1 MIFHKIN
8 DTLTITST
16 NVPFNIMNEGDYME
30 FGSVDGI
37 ALAAMNI
44 KQVDTLNQVGTA
56 VLSNAIDQS
65 EAMGQSM
72 IKMMELSVNPEI
84 GGSFDMSI

>member
-1 MIFHKIN
+1 MIFHQI
-8 DTLTITST
+8 DVTLTIAST

-56 VLSNAIDQS
+56 VLSSAIDQS
-65 EAMGQSM
+65 EVMGQSM
-72 IKMMELSVNPEI
+72 IKMMELSVNPGI

>member
-1 MIFHKIN
+1 MIFHQIN

-44 KQVDTLNQVGTA
+44 KQADTLNQVGTA

-65 EAMGQSM
+65 EVMGQNM
-72 IKMMELSVNPEI
+72 IKMMELSVNPGI
-84 GGSFDMSI
+84 GGNFDMSI

>member
-1 MIFHKIN
+1 MIFHQI
-8 DTLTITST
+8 DVTLTIAST

-30 FGSVDGI
+30 FGSVDGV

-56 VLSNAIDQS
+56 VLSSAIDQS
-65 EAMGQSM
+65 EVMGQSM
-72 IKMMELSVNPEI
+72 IKMMELSVNPGI

>member
-1 MIFHKIN
+1 MIFHQI
-8 DTLTITST
+8 DVTLTIAST

-37 ALAAMNI
+37 ALVAMNI

-65 EAMGQSM
+65 EVMGQSM
-72 IKMMELSVNPEI
+72 IKMMELSVNPGI

>member
-1 MIFHKIN
+1 
-8 DTLTITST
+8 
-16 NVPFNIMNEGDYME
+16 MNEGDYME

-44 KQVDTLNQVGTA
+44 NQVDTLNQVGTA
-56 VLSNAIDQS
+56 VLSNAIGQS
-65 EAMGQSM
+65 EVMGQSM
-72 IKMMELSVNPEI
+72 IKMMELSVNPGI

>member
-1 MIFHKIN
+1 
-8 DTLTITST
+8 
-16 NVPFNIMNEGDYME
+16 MNEGDYME

-56 VLSNAIDQS
+56 VLSNAIGQS
-65 EAMGQSM
+65 EVMGQSM
-72 IKMMELSVNPEI
+72 IKMMELSVNPGI

>member
-1 MIFHKIN
+1 MIFHQID
-8 DTLTITST
+8 DTLTIAST
-16 NVPFNIMNEGDYME
+16 NVLFNIMNEGDYME

-65 EAMGQSM
+65 EVMGQSM
-72 IKMMELSVNPEI
+72 IKMMELSVNPGI
-84 GGSFDMSI
+84 GGNFDMSI

>member
-72 IKMMELSVNPEI
+72 IKMMELSVNPGI

>member
-1 MIFHKIN
+1 
-8 DTLTITST
+8 
-16 NVPFNIMNEGDYME
+16 MNEGDYME
-30 FGSVDGI
+30 FGSVDGV

-56 VLSNAIDQS
+56 VLSSAIDQS
-65 EAMGQSM
+65 EVMGQSM
-72 IKMMELSVNPEI
+72 IKMMELSVNPGI

>member
-1 MIFHKIN
+1 MIFHQID
-8 DTLTITST
+8 DTLTIAST

-65 EAMGQSM
+65 EVMGQSM
-72 IKMMELSVNPEI
+72 IKMMELSVNPGI

>member
-56 VLSNAIDQS
+56 VLSNAIGQS
-65 EAMGQSM
+65 EVMGQSM
-72 IKMMELSVNPEI
+72 IKMMELSVNPGI